1 MPARHE
7 HHSGSRA
14 VNQAESIIGS
24 LPRRT
29 GLDTSA
35 PTSDSDSR
43 RGREA
48 SLRGGVA
55 DVASP
60 AAWAASPPS
69 LHFEGADTGAAR
81 STFAM
86 HRTEATRSEPP
97 TTLLESFDS
106 WAQLLRNGEPPE
118 AIPTAAPATRNAA
131 AAPDAK
137 PFRPILRRP
146 LALLHVIDD
155 GREDGETIRLRS
167 DRLLIGRTDGDVTIP
182 HDITMSTR
190 HALLEYEAGSG
201 WQLSDVGSAGGTF
214 VRVLSARLH
223 DGSSLQLGATR
234 FRFDAGAEPCLVELE
249 PDGEGARHLCRNAIV
264 TIGTV
269 GSGCDIGIADSFISH
284 VHAELRQTPGGW
296 RIENRGLNGLWVRIT
311 GPIKLAHPSQ
321 FQCGEQRFVFEP
333 LTG

>member
-1 MPARHE
+1 MHR
-7 HHSGSRA
+7 S
-14 VNQAESIIGS
+14 
-24 LPRRT
+24 
-29 GLDTSA
+29 
-35 PTSDSDSR
+35 
-43 RGREA
+43 
-48 SLRGGVA
+48 
-55 DVASP
+55 
-60 AAWAASPPS
+60 
-69 LHFEGADTGAAR
+69 ADT
-81 STFAM
+81 
-86 HRTEATRSEPP
+86 HSEPP

-106 WAQLLRNGEPPE
+106 WAQLLRNGEPPA
-118 AIPTAAPATRNAA
+118 AIPTPTSATRGGAA
-131 AAPDAK
+131 AADAQ

-146 LALLHVIDD
+146 LVLLHVIDD
-155 GREDGETIRLRS
+155 GREDGETIRLRG

-190 HALLEYEAGSG
+190 HALLECEAGQV

-249 PDGEGARHLCRNAIV
+249 PDGEGARHPCRGPLV
-264 TIGTV
+264 TIGHT
-269 GSGCDIGIADSFISH
+269 GSGCDIGIADPFVSP
-284 VHAELRQTPGGW
+284 VHAELRHTPGGW

-311 GPIKLAHPSQ
+311 GPVKLAHPSQ